1 MSLLAQI
8 VIALILL
15 VAGFGGG
22 VKYHSG
28 VIAQRDLAARDAR
41 ESDERQQRALGDR
54 KAVQHASTLA
64 NVNNQL
70 GAARA
75 HIATIDSR
83 QCLDADTVRVL
94 NNIGSEL
101 PTTARD
107 PAREAAAPAADRGDR
122 PAGSAAGPDRGAP
135 GATGLKLPTATTRDV
150 ATALAICRTR
160 HTELASQLNQILD
173 IEDARHPPP

>member
-1 MSLLAQI
+1 MSLTAQI
-8 VIALILL
+8 FIAMVLL

-22 VKYHSG
+22 VRYHAG

-83 QCLDADTVRVL
+83 QCLDADTVRLL

-101 PTTARD
+101 PAAARD
-107 PAREAAAPAADRGDR
+107 PAREAAAAAADRNDR
-122 PAGSAAGPDRGAP
+122 PAGSAAGPEP

-150 ATALAICRTR
+150 AAALAICRTR

-173 IEDARHPPP
+173 IEDARHPAH

>member
-1 MSLLAQI
+1 MSLPAMI
-8 VIALILL
+8 VIAMCIFA
-15 VAGFGGG
+15 AGSAAG
-22 VKYHSG
+22 VKYHAG
-28 VIAQRDLAARDAR
+28 VVAQRDLAARDAR
-41 ESDERQQRALGDR
+41 ESDERQQRAQGDR

-83 QCLDADTVRVL
+83 QCLDADTVRLL

-101 PTTARD
+101 PAAARD
-107 PAREAAAPAADRGDR
+107 PAREAAAAAADRNDR
-122 PAGSAAGPDRGAP
+122 PAGSAAGPEP

-150 ATALAICRTR
+150 AAALAICRTR

-173 IEDARHPPP
+173 IEDARHPAH